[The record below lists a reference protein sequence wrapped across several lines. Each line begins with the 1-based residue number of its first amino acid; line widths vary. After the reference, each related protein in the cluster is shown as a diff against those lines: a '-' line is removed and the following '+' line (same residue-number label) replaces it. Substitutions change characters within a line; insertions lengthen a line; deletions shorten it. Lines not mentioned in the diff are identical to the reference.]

1 MARPRGTRPSV
12 PEKQTLPWYPSQRRG
27 LDRCLFLRLLV
38 LIIVFVGG
46 SACVPGGANDAGPNH
61 CEGGGEQRI
70 MAGHTSTGFDPIEE
84 GDGLPAWL
92 RPQGGIGTRINVR
105 LEGIGE
111 TATFTSLRTRFLGL
125 EPGVDCTADPDVCD
139 DRESCEAGVCRTL
152 LADQTN
158 ARFPLNCQPDASL
171 LVAEMP
177 VRFRNQFQ
185 LEELDGVEQELEVT
199 LAPTEG
205 APLVASVRIVLR
217 VGEFLQPSW
226 WEEGTP

>member
-12 PEKQTLPWYPSQRRG
+12 PEQHPLPWRLSQGQELSRW
-27 LDRCLFLRLLV
+27 FLVHTRVALV
-38 LIIVFVGG
+38 ALVVG
-46 SACVPGGANDAGPNH
+46 SACAPGGGRDAGPSL
-61 CEGGGEQRI
+61 CEGAGEPRI
-70 MAGHTSTGFDPIEE
+70 LAGHTSTGFEPIEE
-84 GDGLPAWL
+84 GDVLPAWL

-111 TATFTSLRTRFLGL
+111 GTTFTSLRTRFLGL
-125 EPGVDCTADPDVCD
+125 EPGVDCGADPGVCGE
-139 DRESCEAGVCRTL
+139 RESCEAGVCRTL

-158 ARFPLNCQPDASL
+158 ARFPLECQPDASL

-185 LEELDGVEQELEVT
+185 LEELDGIAQDLEVT
-199 LAPTEG
+199 LTPTEG
-205 APLVASVRIVLR
+205 APLLATVPIVLR
-217 VGEFLQPSW
+217 VGDFLQPSW